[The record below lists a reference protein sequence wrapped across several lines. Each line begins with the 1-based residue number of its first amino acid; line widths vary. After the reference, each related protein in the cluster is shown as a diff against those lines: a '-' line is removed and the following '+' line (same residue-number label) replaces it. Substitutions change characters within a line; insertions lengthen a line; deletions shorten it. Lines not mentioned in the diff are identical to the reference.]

1 MNSIEAQRLH
11 IAEAM
16 AAIRNYTTEVPEVG
30 IILGTG
36 LGKMAEHI
44 DIICVIEYHDIP
56 HFPLS
61 TVESHHGRL
70 IFGMIG
76 EKSVVAM
83 QGRFHLYEGYTAQQ
97 ITFPVRILRALG
109 VQTLLVSNACGA
121 LNPAFK
127 TSEIM
132 LITDHI
138 NMLGANPLTGPNDDT
153 LGPRFP
159 DMSQPYSRRLL
170 ALAETIAGRE
180 GIAYQKGVY
189 VSVPG
194 PNLET
199 SAEYRYLRI
208 IGADVVGMSTIPEVL
223 VARHGGMEVFG
234 VSIITDEGY
243 HEVLPEVSLK
253 DVLAAAS
260 IAEPLMTRLFVQL
273 IEEM

>member
-1 MNSIEAQRLH
+1 MNSIETQRLH

-44 DIICVIEYHDIP
+44 DTICVIEYHDIP

-138 NMLGANPLTGPNDDT
+138 NMLGTNPLTGPNDET

-170 ALAETIAGRE
+170 TLAETIAGRE

-260 IAEPLMTRLFVQL
+260 VAEPLMTRLFVQL
-273 IEEM
+273 IEEL